1 MTGTRLRWVIRTA
14 TAVAVFGAAALAPV
28 FTPSASAADPQLT
41 ITDAQVTE
49 GNTGTTDLVFT
60 VRSSASGSRKVTVD
74 YATGGGTATATTDY
88 TPKQGTVTIAAGQRS
103 ATIRVPVVG
112 DTAQEPDETVEVRLS
127 KPVRAA
133 IADGLGVGTIV
144 NDDAAPPPPVLTV
157 TPTGTGTGGVVS
169 QPSGISCPNDCQES
183 YAAGTTVT
191 LNAYAVA
198 TETFT
203 GWTGLLRDRSL
214 HGHDGRRQVGRG
226 DFHRPDAG
234 NEDPAGLDRRMG
246 HRHDRQQPAGHQLLV
261 AVGRLR
267 RPVPPRYHCHAHR
280 DPGRDVDVQRLPRL
294 QRLGESVHGDH
305 GPQPDRVFLLLP
317 GGRRLLSRLATP
329 AGQLLRAPAW
339 PAGRWRSTKPS
350 TAATAR
356 LVR

>member
-1 MTGTRLRWVIRTA
+1 MGPARTRQVIGAKDFGLTFAVAHRGSRRRPRPPWLPAGNAIDGVPDRRGAPHDRHAPSLGDTNGHL
-14 TAVAVFGAAALAPV
+14 AVAVFGAAALAPV

-169 QPSGISCPNDCQES
+169 QPSGISCPNDC
-183 YAAGTTVT
+183 
-191 LNAYAVA
+191 
-198 TETFT
+198 
-203 GWTGLLRDRSL
+203 LRS
-214 HGHDGRRQVGRG
+214 
-226 DFHRPDAG
+226 PTP
-234 NEDPAGLDRRMG
+234 PA
-246 HRHDRQQPAGHQLLV
+246 
-261 AVGRLR
+261 
-267 RPVPPRYHCHAHR
+267 PP
-280 DPGRDVDVQRLPRL
+280 
-294 QRLGESVHGDH
+294 
-305 GPQPDRVFLLLP
+305 
-317 GGRRLLSRLATP
+317 
-329 AGQLLRAPAW
+329 
-339 PAGRWRSTKPS
+339 
-350 TAATAR
+350 
-356 LVR
+356 